1 MEDGG
6 HYGNSAVHKGG
17 RGDGDQGRTEGKGE
31 FRVFK
36 VGLIEIEIIYSD
48 IYEAFALEIYLK
60 PLETLFLQVPRGTL
74 LQTRSCS
81 RGQELCNHVR
91 NRDLD
96 IGQFAAHDHIKS
108 GSSHIKV

>member
-6 HYGNSAVHKGG
+6 HYCNSAVHKGG

-36 VGLIEIEIIYSD
+36 VGLVEIEIIYSA

-60 PLETLFLQVPRGTL
+60 SSGNSIFTGPARHFTPD
-74 LQTRSCS
+74 
-81 RGQELCNHVR
+81 QEL
-91 NRDLD
+91 
-96 IGQFAAHDHIKS
+96 
-108 GSSHIKV
+108 

>member
-36 VGLIEIEIIYSD
+36 VGLIEIEIIYSA
-48 IYEAFALEIYLK
+48 IYEAFALVIYLK
-60 PLETLFLQVPRGTL
+60 SSGNSIFTGRARHFTVD
-74 LQTRSCS
+74 
-81 RGQELCNHVR
+81 QEL
-91 NRDLD
+91 
-96 IGQFAAHDHIKS
+96 
-108 GSSHIKV
+108 

>member
-6 HYGNSAVHKGG
+6 HYGDSAVHEGG

-36 VGLIEIEIIYSD
+36 VGLIEIEIIYSA

-60 PLETLFLQVPRGTL
+60 LYFY
-74 LQTRSCS
+74 RSREALYS
-81 RGQELCNHVR
+81 RPGAVAEDKNCA
-91 NRDLD
+91 
-96 IGQFAAHDHIKS
+96 IM
-108 GSSHIKV
+108 